1 MQANSFINMVG
12 KMDDEIKDLSYI
24 ACLIVARAEKATEGI
39 FGDQSK
45 FPAVLQVLTHLTA
58 QQMNI
63 GDYQQQT
70 EETEQMARMKNIIN
84 AGIAAQRK

>member
-1 MQANSFINMVG
+1 MKTDSFIEMVS
-12 KMDDEIKDLSYI
+12 KMDDEIKDLSHI

-63 GDYQQQT
+63 DEYKQRY
-70 EETEQMARMKNIIN
+70 EETDQMAKMKSVID
-84 AGIAAQRK
+84 AAIAAQRK

>member
-1 MQANSFINMVG
+1 MQANSFINMVS

-58 QQMNI
+58 QQLNVSDI
-63 GDYQQQT
+63 QEHYAQDDVRRRVNR
-70 EETEQMARMKNIIN
+70 EIDA
-84 AGIAAQRK
+84 ALSAQRK